1 MYPKKT
7 LGIVVRKILPAF
19 CTRIDGMIINIDIMR
34 EQRIL
39 RGVSVNRVQTIVMA
53 GGAGERLQPLTR
65 GRSKASVPFGGKYLI
80 ADFTLS
86 NCINSGVRQISV
98 LTQYLSDSLHKHIQN
113 GWGIS
118 GSRLGDYIYCVPAQQ
133 KVGTDWYRGTVDAIR
148 QNLDLIKGRA
158 GDPVLI
164 LSGDHIYK
172 MNYRQI
178 VDYHEMKKAD
188 ITISAVR
195 VRPEEAAGRLGVL
208 DEDQDHRVVGFHE
221 KPPQPETIAGAP
233 EHVLGSMGVY
243 VFSAGVLRETL
254 QEPEDDFGRGAI
266 PKAISQGRNIFAY
279 DYEKENKIEDFV
291 VEVKEGTRY
300 KILVDRTHDSSY
312 WKDIGSIDS
321 YYEASMDLVS
331 VDPPFNLYGEQ
342 WPFRAYDRSLPPS
355 KFIFGEESIIFDDVN
370 IEPGA
375 RIKRAIIDT
384 GVRIKSGVSIG
395 DDLEADAR
403 KGFTIS
409 DKGIRINDLFN
420 VVQKSLAY
428 QADQSC
434 ARHLSSGR
442 CQNGSASL

>member
-1 MYPKKT
+1 
-7 LGIVVRKILPAF
+7 
-19 CTRIDGMIINIDIMR
+19 
-34 EQRIL
+34 
-39 RGVSVNRVQTIVMA
+39 VNKVQTIVMA

-80 ADFTLS
+80 VDFTLS
-86 NCINSGVRQISV
+86 NCINSGIRQISV

-133 KVGTDWYRGTVDAIR
+133 KVGTDWYRGTADAIR
-148 QNLDLIKGRA
+148 QNLDLVKGKA

-172 MNYRQI
+172 MDYRQI

-188 ITISAVR
+188 ITISAIR
-195 VRPEEAAGRLGVL
+195 VRPEEAAERLGVIEE
-208 DEDQDHRVVGFHE
+208 DENHRVVGFYE
-221 KPPQPETIAGAP
+221 KPPQPKTIAEAP

-243 VFSAGVLRETL
+243 VFRAGVLREAL
-254 QEPEDDFGRGAI
+254 QEPGDDFGKGVI
-266 PKAISQGRNIFAY
+266 PKAISRGLNIFAY

-291 VEVKEGTRY
+291 VEVKEGTRH
-300 KILVDRTHDSSY
+300 KVLVERTHDSSY

-342 WPFRAYDRSLPPS
+342 WPLRAYERSLPPS
-355 KFIFGEESIIFDDVN
+355 KFIFEGKAPDSMVSDGCIISGSTVWKSILSPGVIVERDALVEASIIFDDVN

-384 GVRIKSGVSIG
+384 GVRIKSGASIG
-395 DDLEADAR
+395 YDLEADSR
-403 KGFTIS
+403 KGCTIS
-409 DKGIRINDLFN
+409 DKGI
-420 VVQKSLAY
+420 VVVPEGMVIGL
-428 QADQSC
+428 D
-434 ARHLSSGR
+434 
-442 CQNGSASL
+442 

>member
-1 MYPKKT
+1 
-7 LGIVVRKILPAF
+7 
-19 CTRIDGMIINIDIMR
+19 
-34 EQRIL
+34 
-39 RGVSVNRVQTIVMA
+39 VNKVQTIVMA

-80 ADFTLS
+80 VDFTLS
-86 NCINSGVRQISV
+86 NCINSGIRQISV

-133 KVGTDWYRGTVDAIR
+133 KVGTDWYRGTADAIR
-148 QNLDLIKGRA
+148 QNLDLVKGKT

-172 MNYRQI
+172 MDYRQI

-188 ITISAVR
+188 ITISAIR
-195 VRPEEAAGRLGVL
+195 VRPEEAAERLGVIEE
-208 DEDQDHRVVGFHE
+208 DENHRVVGFYE
-221 KPPQPETIAGAP
+221 KPPQPKTIAEAP

-243 VFSAGVLRETL
+243 VFRAGVLREAL
-254 QEPEDDFGRGAI
+254 QEPGDDFGKGVI
-266 PKAISQGRNIFAY
+266 PKAISRGLNIFAY

-291 VEVKEGTRY
+291 VEVKEGTRH
-300 KILVDRTHDSSY
+300 KVLVERTHDSSY

-342 WPFRAYDRSLPPS
+342 WPLRAYERSLPPS
-355 KFIFGEESIIFDDVN
+355 KFIFEGKAPDSMVSDGCIISGSTVWKSILSPGVIVERDALVEASIIFDDVN

-384 GVRIKSGVSIG
+384 GVRIKSGASIG
-395 DDLEADAR
+395 YDLEADSR
-403 KGFTIS
+403 KGCTIS
-409 DKGIRINDLFN
+409 DKGI
-420 VVQKSLAY
+420 VVVPEGMVIGL
-428 QADQSC
+428 D
-434 ARHLSSGR
+434 
-442 CQNGSASL
+442 